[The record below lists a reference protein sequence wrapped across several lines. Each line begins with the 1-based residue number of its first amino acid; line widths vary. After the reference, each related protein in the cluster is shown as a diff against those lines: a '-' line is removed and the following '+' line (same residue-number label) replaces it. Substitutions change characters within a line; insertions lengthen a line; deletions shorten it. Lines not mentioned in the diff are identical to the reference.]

1 MTNVL
6 IFLFGAGLMFY
17 MALRS
22 VLARRR
28 LCTQGETVSAVVAGT
43 VQSREGISY
52 ILEFT
57 TAGGSHRLQYPC
69 PAKSKGFAVGS
80 TVTLH
85 YDPDHPEKLYVEG
98 DKAVLGAEILYFVLG
113 AALLLLTFGML

>member
-22 VLARRR
+22 VLARLR
-28 LCTQGETVSAVVAGT
+28 LCTQGETVRAVVAGT

-69 PAKSKGFAVGS
+69 PTKSKGFAVGS

-85 YDPDHPEKLYVEG
+85 YDSDHPEKLYVEG

-113 AALLLLTFGML
+113 AALLLLSFGML